1 MRLRRVQGL
10 EPLRV
15 EVDGD
20 QVVLVATGAREDLA
34 VPDLDAYR
42 RAKQRELAETQAKH
56 TDDIL
61 KMQRQLADKTRARI
75 EAFRRRDQQAK

>member
-1 MRLRRVQGL
+1 MRRVQGL

-20 QVVLVATGAREDLA
+20 QVVLVATSAREELA

-42 RAKQRELAETQAKH
+42 RAKQRELAETQAQH
-56 TDDIL
+56 ADDVL
-61 KMQRQLADKTRARI
+61 EMQRQLADKARARI
-75 EAFRRRDQQAK
+75 EAFRRRDQQSK